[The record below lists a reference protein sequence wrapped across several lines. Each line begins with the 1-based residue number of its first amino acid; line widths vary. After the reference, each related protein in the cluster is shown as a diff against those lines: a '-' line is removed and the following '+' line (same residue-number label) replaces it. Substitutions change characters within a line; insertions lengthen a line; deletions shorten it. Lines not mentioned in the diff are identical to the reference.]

1 MTGSGKTALC
11 IALIEE
17 AALQGIPALVIDPKG
32 DLTNL
37 LLHFPDM
44 APADFQPWLDAEL
57 ARREGKSIEQLS
69 AETAALWTRGLA
81 EWAIPAER
89 LRELAET
96 VEIAVYTPGSDAGLK
111 LSVVSSLEAPSMPWE
126 GNREVLREK
135 ISSAVTA
142 LLGLVGFQDID
153 PVRSREHILV
163 ANIFESAWSQGHSLD
178 MTELILQIQTP
189 PFEKLGAFQ
198 VDTFFP
204 AKERLELAM
213 RLNNILA
220 SPGFEAWREG
230 EPMDIGAL
238 LYTREGKPRHS
249 IFYIAHLSDAERM
262 FFVTLLLSAVE
273 TWMRSQPGSGALRT
287 VLYFDEIFG
296 YLPPQSNPPSKLPLL
311 RMLKQARA
319 FGVGLLLATQN
330 PVDLDYK
337 GLSNAGT
344 WFIGKLQ
351 TERDK
356 ARLLDGLES
365 IAAGLDREAYAR
377 MISSLGK
384 RVFLLHNVHAPSPVV
399 FESRWAMNYLAGPL
413 TRAQIPA
420 LNELARAQPLVLAQD
435 AGTLEAESA
444 GDKASGLAINE
455 VSPHVRP
462 PAQATLR
469 VMEGRTGDAGLPGTR
484 TRPIVPRSV
493 DELFLP
499 MSFSLP
505 EAYTAAAESP
515 ASDAE
520 LAGILYRPNL
530 LASARVRLR
539 SQTYE
544 LDVEQELAALVDSFQ
559 ARGVEDWDEA
569 TYRGPSLEAIANA
582 PVPQARFDALG
593 AAMGDEKL
601 LRAIRKD
608 FEDWVYRRAKSVVR
622 VNRKLK
628 LVGRP
633 GISHAGF
640 LGQCSEA
647 ARAGRDQELDK
658 LDAKFERR
666 RESLEHRLDR
676 ESREL
681 EADRDELDSRKSEVQ
696 HTQLEA
702 VMGVFQRGR
711 IRRFSRMTAK
721 NRLKDQA
728 KADVEE
734 SEAEIAHLREQME
747 ALEAEYAQA
756 VEEVQQR
763 WSSLASEVEEVTITP
778 GRDGVFVEHFGV
790 AWMPFYLVKAGDALI
805 ELPAFGGA

>member
-1 MTGSGKTALC
+1 
-11 IALIEE
+11 
-17 AALQGIPALVIDPKG
+17 
-32 DLTNL
+32 
-37 LLHFPDM
+37 
-44 APADFQPWLDAEL
+44 
-57 ARREGKSIEQLS
+57 
-69 AETAALWTRGLA
+69 
-81 EWAIPAER
+81 
-89 LRELAET
+89 
-96 VEIAVYTPGSDAGLK
+96 
-111 LSVVSSLEAPSMPWE
+111 
-126 GNREVLREK
+126 
-135 ISSAVTA
+135 
-142 LLGLVGFQDID
+142 
-153 PVRSREHILV
+153 
-163 ANIFESAWSQGHSLD
+163 
-178 MTELILQIQTP
+178 
-189 PFEKLGAFQ
+189 
-198 VDTFFP
+198 
-204 AKERLELAM
+204 
-213 RLNNILA
+213 
-220 SPGFEAWREG
+220 
-230 EPMDIGAL
+230 
-238 LYTREGKPRHS
+238 
-249 IFYIAHLSDAERM
+249 
-262 FFVTLLLSAVE
+262 
-273 TWMRSQPGSGALRT
+273 
-287 VLYFDEIFG
+287 
-296 YLPPQSNPPSKLPLL
+296 
-311 RMLKQARA
+311 
-319 FGVGLLLATQN
+319 
-330 PVDLDYK
+330 
-337 GLSNAGT
+337 
-344 WFIGKLQ
+344 
-351 TERDK
+351 
-356 ARLLDGLES
+356 
-365 IAAGLDREAYAR
+365 
-377 MISSLGK
+377 
-384 RVFLLHNVHAPSPVV
+384 
-399 FESRWAMNYLAGPL
+399 
-413 TRAQIPA
+413 
-420 LNELARAQPLVLAQD
+420 
-435 AGTLEAESA
+435 
-444 GDKASGLAINE
+444 
-455 VSPHVRP
+455 
-462 PAQATLR
+462 
-469 VMEGRTGDAGLPGTR
+469 
-484 TRPIVPRSV
+484 
-493 DELFLP
+493 
-499 MSFSLP
+499 
-505 EAYTAAAESP
+505 
-515 ASDAE
+515 
-520 LAGILYRPNL
+520 
-530 LASARVRLR
+530 
-539 SQTYE
+539 
-544 LDVEQELAALVDSFQ
+544 VEQELAALVDSFQ